1 MIVALNKFIIIMT
14 PYGVKKMIAVSI
26 DTLIS
31 TDIETNRTLLHDED
45 DYDYLYEIV
54 YSQMSA

>member
-26 DTLIS
+26 DTLIM
-31 TDIETNRTLLHDED
+31 
-45 DYDYLYEIV
+45 Y
-54 YSQMSA
+54 

>member
-26 DTLIS
+26 DTPHFVLTS
-31 TDIETNRTLLHDED
+31 ERTES
-45 DYDYLYEIV
+45 YSMMKMIATIYMIV

>member
-14 PYGVKKMIAVSI
+14 PYGVKKVIAVSI
-26 DTLIS
+26 DTLIMYWHRN
-31 TDIETNRTLLHDED
+31 EQNLLHDED